1 VAKLLSKLL
10 IEFTKSRS
18 RQSNDNAQVESK
30 NGSVIR
36 KLFGYA
42 HIPQR
47 WASLINEFNHKT
59 LFPYINYHR
68 PCFFP
73 KTITDSK
80 GKDKKT
86 YPYECMMTP
95 YDKLKSIENAINYL
109 KPDITFEILDKV
121 ALSQNDD
128 QAAEKLQKE
137 RSKLFKTINERD
149 LKSG

>member
-1 VAKLLSKLL
+1 
-10 IEFTKSRS
+10 
-18 RQSNDNAQVESK
+18 
-30 NGSVIR
+30 
-36 KLFGYA
+36 
-42 HIPQR
+42 
-47 WASLINEFNHKT
+47 
-59 LFPYINYHR
+59 
-68 PCFFP
+68 
-73 KTITDSK
+73 
-80 GKDKKT
+80 
-86 YPYECMMTP
+86 MMTP

>member
-1 VAKLLSKLL
+1 L

-47 WASLINEFNHKT
+47 WASLINEFNHNT

-86 YPYECMMTP
+86 YPYKCMMTP
-95 YDKLKSIENAINYL
+95 YDKLKSIENAKNYL
-109 KPDITFEILDKV
+109 KPDITFELLDKV

-128 QAAEKLQKE
+128 QAAEQLQKE

-149 LKSG
+149 LKSA